1 MGSIG
6 DTLRNAREAK
16 GISLEQAE
24 DDTKIRKLY
33 LQSLETGDYD
43 AIPGRVYA
51 RGFLRN
57 YANYLGLNQEEI
69 LLEYKL
75 MGMPVKDTVQ
85 KSDIKA
91 SIDKRRNSR
100 SERKT
105 YLVTALVAI
114 FAIITLITYNFLNK
128 NSTDIVPDESEI
140 QITQTT
146 EPSPIVTSKP
156 LSTPTPNITPLP
168 TVLPNP
174 SNGVNI
180 TLNAKDQECWVRVS
194 VNGEVQFTGTIKPTE
209 SKTFSGEN
217 VKIRLGNAG
226 AIDVI
231 SNGQNLGAIGPIG
244 KVADEEF
251 NSVYPAGVS
260 KANVPADNSSVTGG
274 SSVMPLP

>member
-6 DTLRNAREAK
+6 ETLRNAREAK
-16 GISLEQAE
+16 GISLQQAE

-33 LQSLETGDYD
+33 LQALETSDYD

-75 MGMPVKDTVQ
+75 MGIPVKDNVQ
-85 KSDIKA
+85 KSDIQA
-91 SIDKRRNSR
+91 SINKRRNSR

-105 YLVTALVAI
+105 YLVTAIVAV
-114 FAIITLITYNFLNK
+114 FAIITLVTYNFLNK
-128 NSTDIVPDESEI
+128 NSSDTEPDQSEK
-140 QITQTT
+140 QLTQTT
-146 EPSPIVTSKP
+146 EPSPTVASKP
-156 LSTPTPNITPLP
+156 TPTPSMTPVP

-180 TLNAKDQECWVRVS
+180 TLNAKDQECWVRIW
-194 VNGEVQFTGTIKPTE
+194 VNDEVQYTGTIMPAE
-209 SKTFSGEN
+209 SKTFSGEK

-231 SNGQNLGAIGPIG
+231 KIWVL
-244 KVADEEF
+244 
-251 NSVYPAGVS
+251 
-260 KANVPADNSSVTGG
+260 
-274 SSVMPLP
+274 